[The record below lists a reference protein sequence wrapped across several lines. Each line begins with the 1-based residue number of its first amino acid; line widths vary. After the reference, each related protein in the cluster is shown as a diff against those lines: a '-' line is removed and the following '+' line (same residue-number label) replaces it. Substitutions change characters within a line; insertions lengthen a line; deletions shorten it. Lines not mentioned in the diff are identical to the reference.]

1 MVMVTVMVMSQPVK
15 MDVKPYWVIESP
27 IGNVLRTARRQGVNR
42 DKVVEHRL
50 LGEPLLWK
58 TSKILGDKETIDE
71 LK

>member
-1 MVMVTVMVMSQPVK
+1 
-15 MDVKPYWVIESP
+15 MDVVE
-27 IGNVLRTARRQGVNR
+27 NVENVQNRSYVKLVNVCLFSR
-42 DKVVEHRL
+42 ENHERPLL